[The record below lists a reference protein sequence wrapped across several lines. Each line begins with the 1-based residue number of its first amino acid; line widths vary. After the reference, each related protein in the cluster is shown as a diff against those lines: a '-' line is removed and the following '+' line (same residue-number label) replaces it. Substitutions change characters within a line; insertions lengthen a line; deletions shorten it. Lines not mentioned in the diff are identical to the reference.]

1 MNSKLKTQNLKP
13 KIIIIVGPTAAG
25 KSRVAMEVAERFN
38 GEIVSADS
46 MQIYRYMDIGTAKP
60 SKEDRERVRHHLIDI
75 RNPDEDFDAARFKDE
90 ASKVVV
96 DINGRGFIPIIVGG
110 TGLYIKALT
119 EGIFDVPEVDK
130 ALRERLRKEA
140 EESDLSVLYKRLK
153 AVDPEAAEKIG
164 PHNTHRILRALEVF
178 YLTGRPISEYQ
189 KEHSFSERP
198 YDMIKIGLLKE
209 RETLYKDIDERVE
222 GMIKAGFLEEVSGM
236 LKMGYGLEL
245 KAMQSI
251 GYSHICTYLNGGY
264 TLEEAV
270 TLMKRDTR
278 HYAKRQMTWF
288 RRDKEIAWF
297 DVNGGNYLGNIFSE
311 VRGFVGG
318 IN

>member
-1 MNSKLKTQNLKP
+1 MNSTPKTQNLKP
-13 KIIIIVGPTAAG
+13 KIVIIVGPTAVG
-25 KSRVAMEVAERFN
+25 KSKVAMEVAERFN
-38 GEIVSADS
+38 GEIVSGDS
-46 MQIYRYMDIGTAKP
+46 MQIYRNMDIGTAKP

-90 ASKVVV
+90 ASKAIV

-140 EESDLSVLYKRLK
+140 EESGLSVLYKRLMDT
-153 AVDPEAAEKIG
+153 DPEAAEKIG

-178 YLTGRPISEYQ
+178 YHTGKPISEYQ

-198 YDMIKIGLLKE
+198 YDTLKIGLLKE

-222 GMIKAGFLEEVSGM
+222 GMIKAGLVEEVSGIIG
-236 LKMGYGLEL
+236 MGYGLNL

-251 GYSHICTYLNGGY
+251 GYCHICNYLKGDY
-264 TLEEAV
+264 TLGEAV

-297 DVNGGNYLGNIFSE
+297 DVNGGDYLGNIFSE

-318 IN
+318 IK